1 MNLLVTIEDIK
12 NELDIDLQVT
22 LGKQPQYVNKWIG
35 RQQETVLNHIASYRY
50 GGRSDVNR
58 LLESGEV
65 VSVVRKAIIEQID
78 YLAENN
84 FVQPQQAM
92 TADYSSLPHVAP
104 LAHQI
109 LENAGLLYSGAW
121 GQ

>member
-1 MNLLVTIEDIK
+1 MNLLVTIEDIR
-12 NELDIDLQVT
+12 NELDIDLQT
-22 LGKQPQYVNKWIG
+22 SLGKQPQYVNKWIG

-50 GGRSDVNR
+50 GGRRDVDR
-58 LLESGEV
+58 LLESCEV

-92 TADYSSLPHVAP
+92 TADYSSLSHIAP

-109 LENAGLLYSGAW
+109 LENAGLLYSGACV
-121 GQ
+121 